1 MCYKVKYVIGWYWF
15 EHLWLIYHKSFG
27 LRITLICKITSV
39 NGIWENIT
47 IIKLVLKL
55 CRKGFDKVH
64 DFSLWCCCCHGF
76 GEKYEH
82 PMYRLG
88 D

>member
-1 MCYKVKYVIGWYWF
+1 MYILTYCVKLHLLMAF
-15 EHLWLIYHKSFG
+15 EK
-27 LRITLICKITSV
+27 
-39 NGIWENIT
+39 NNI